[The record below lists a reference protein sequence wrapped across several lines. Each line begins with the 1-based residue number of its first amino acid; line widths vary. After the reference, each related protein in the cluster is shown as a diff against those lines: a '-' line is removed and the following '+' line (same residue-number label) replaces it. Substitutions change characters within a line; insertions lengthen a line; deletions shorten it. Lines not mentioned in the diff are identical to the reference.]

1 MLSAAPAAALS
12 DTSSAAVPALN
23 AVLPQARPAGQAH
36 LSWFGLRAYEARLWV
51 EPPFRHGRFQDHAF
65 ALELTYAMEFGA
77 LQIARRALE
86 EMRRGGPLAEADAQR
101 WEAALHMVLPDVRPG
116 DRITGI
122 HRPGRGA
129 LFLFNG
135 RTIGAIEDAAFAR
148 RFFGIWLA
156 PTTSQPRLRAALLAG
171 TEP

>member
-1 MLSAAPAAALS
+1 MLSAAPAAALP
-12 DTSSAAVPALN
+12 DGPPAAAAALR
-23 AVLPQARPAGQAH
+23 AVLPQAQPAGRGH

-51 EPPFRHGRFQDHAF
+51 EPPFRHGRFEDHAF
-65 ALELTYAMEFGA
+65 ALELTYAMEFGS
-77 LQIARRALE
+77 LQIARRSLE
-86 EMRRGGPLAEADAQR
+86 EMRRGGPLPEAEAQR

-129 LFLFNG
+129 LFQFNG
-135 RTIGAIEDAAFAR
+135 RTVGAIEDPAFAR

-156 PTTSQPRLRAALLAG
+156 PTTSQPRLREALLAG
-171 TEP
+171 TAP